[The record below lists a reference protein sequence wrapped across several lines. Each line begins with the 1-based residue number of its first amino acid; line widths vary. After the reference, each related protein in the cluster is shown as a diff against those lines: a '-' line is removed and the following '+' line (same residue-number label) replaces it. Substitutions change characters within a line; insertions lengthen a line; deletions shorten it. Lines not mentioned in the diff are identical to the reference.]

1 MLWRWC
7 VSSRA
12 THGFSLVELMIAVA
26 IISIL
31 AIIAIP
37 NYAAHRHKSLVAAV
51 VGTAGGIRAALA
63 SYASDSSQAR
73 FPLTTDIAGWE
84 TLRTIV
90 NTHGSNL
97 RNTSTEMG
105 IETIDYTSEDGTTYL
120 LHIIVNVPQGIL
132 GRTVAVTPG
141 SIAKQ

>member
-7 VSSRA
+7 GSSRA

-31 AIIAIP
+31 AMISIP
-37 NYAAHRHKSLVAAV
+37 NYAAHRHKSVVAAV

-73 FPLTTDIAGWE
+73 FPADRRYRG
-84 TLRTIV
+84 
-90 NTHGSNL
+90 
-97 RNTSTEMG
+97 MG
-105 IETIDYTSEDGTTYL
+105 NAAHYCQY
-120 LHIIVNVPQGIL
+120 PW
-132 GRTVAVTPG
+132 
-141 SIAKQ
+141 K